1 MKKSKLQF
9 KNPRLKK
16 LSFEVNNNFK
26 KDEKI
31 ELDIDSK
38 TNINRTGN
46 KANVSLTLNIF
57 KKEDLEKVP
66 FFIQIEMSG
75 EFRWPEELEEELLN
89 VLLNSNAPAILL
101 SYIRPYI
108 STVTSGAGYP
118 ALILP
123 LIDFTQNQSENKKV

>member
-16 LSFEVNNNFK
+16 LSFEVNDNFN

-31 ELDIDSK
+31 ELDIHSK
-38 TNINRTGN
+38 TNINRIGN

-57 KKEDLEKVP
+57 KKEDFEKVP
-66 FFIQIEMSG
+66 FFIEIEMSG
-75 EFRWPEELEEELLN
+75 EFRWPEELEEGLLN
-89 VLLNSNAPAILL
+89 ILLNSNAPAILL

-108 STVTSGAGYP
+108 STVTSGSGYP

-123 LIDFTQNQSENKKV
+123 LIDFTQDQLESKKV